1 MEGKTPS
8 IESERE
14 RERERCVQNF
24 ISSVMVS
31 LTPLEC
37 VFYKG
42 ILRHR
47 IRALS
52 AGARSSSPSLTDGT
66 THKKT
71 KIRFTADRRD
81 DKNTMGHPER
91 TIEEQVMNLLPF
103 WERIWRETKQDIPG
117 RIEGSHDKWGV
128 TSSPGCGEHQGR
140 REAGNSNTA
149 TSRRPSLEFRHQ
161 LLPLRIQLNS
171 HVFEGKWA
179 REGMGVC
186 MKEVTNTRLIRPM
199 IPSEC

>member
-1 MEGKTPS
+1 
-8 IESERE
+8 
-14 RERERCVQNF
+14 
-24 ISSVMVS
+24 MVP

-66 THKKT
+66 THQKYKNSFHSRPT
-71 KIRFTADRRD
+71 RRQ
-81 DKNTMGHPER
+81 KHHGALREPF
-91 TIEEQVMNLLPF
+91 EEQVMNLLPL
-103 WERIWRETKQDIPG
+103 WERIWRETKQEISGP
-117 RIEGSHDKWGV
+117 IEGSHDKWGV
-128 TSSPGCGEHQGR
+128 TSSPGRGEHQGR

-161 LLPLRIQLNS
+161 LLSLRIQLNG
-171 HVFEGKWA
+171 HVLEGKWT
-179 REGMGVC
+179 RQGIGVC
-186 MKEVTNTRLIRPM
+186 VKQVTNTHLIRPM
-199 IPSEC
+199 ITSEC